1 MSGTVRRALRVL
13 LLLIPGVTYVWIALH
28 WQRQGI
34 SPQTGDEPHYLVIAD
49 AIKVDRS
56 LDVRKAYA
64 RDAITRRAYGP
75 VDWENHTRT
84 TARGVYSLHSPG
96 LSAYIAIPFEKY
108 GVTGARV
115 ALAVLAGLVPL
126 LFYRIAR
133 TLAVGQVESVG
144 LALAASVSLPFLAA
158 AGQIFPDLPSGV
170 LLLALTAL
178 LLRVS
183 AARTVSEAPLLS
195 IGLVASV
202 LPWLHVKHIAPAVIF
217 SGAALLVA
225 ARRDWLTRARGLEI
239 LVPVGGSLALLAGYH
254 VFAFGTLAGPFMSD
268 LVGGATMGQAGM
280 AILGLHLDQ
289 AQGIFLHQP
298 LFLLGWV
305 GLAVAYRSSP
315 GLVAPV
321 ALAYGA
327 ILLANAVHFDTYG
340 GLAIG
345 GRFMWPIAALWF
357 VPMAILYRELSA
369 RGRRVV
375 WGFCGASIAWQ
386 VFLMSRW
393 IPSGTGPLRL
403 VRSPNLAERN
413 SYFPAGIRDWL
424 PSFYDP
430 HDWLSHPQNLW
441 WIIGVAGLGF
451 VGVAIADRLSPGRGK
466 RVIDKPGTL
475 P

>member
-1 MSGTVRRALRVL
+1 MSETVRRT
-13 LLLIPGVTYVWIALH
+13 LLLIPGVTCVWIAVH
-28 WQRQGI
+28 WQMQGI

-49 AIKVDRS
+49 AIKVDHS

-75 VDWENHTRT
+75 VDWENHTRA
-84 TARGVYSLHSPG
+84 TARGVFSLHSPG

-115 ALAVLAGLVPL
+115 ALGLLAGLVPV

-133 TLAVGQVESVG
+133 TLAVGHVESVW
-144 LALAASVSLPFLAA
+144 LAVAASFSLPFLAA

-170 LLLALTAL
+170 LLLALTSL
-178 LLRVS
+178 LLRAS
-183 AARTVSEAPLLS
+183 AARTVSEAPLLA
-195 IGLVASV
+195 IGLVASA
-202 LPWLHVKHIAPAVIF
+202 LPWMHVKHIAPAVIF
-217 SGAALLVA
+217 SGAVLLFE
-225 ARRDWLTRARGLEI
+225 ARRHRLTWKHGLKI

-254 VFAFGTLAGPFMSD
+254 AYAFSTVAGPFTSN

-315 GLVAPV
+315 GLLTPV

-327 ILLANAVHFDTYG
+327 ILLANGVHFDSYG

-357 VPMAILYRELSA
+357 VPMAILFRELSA

-375 WGFCGASIAWQ
+375 WVLCAASIGWQ
-386 VFLMSRW
+386 IFLMSRW
-393 IPSGTGPLRL
+393 VPGGTGPLRL
-403 VRSPNLAERN
+403 VRSPNLVERN
-413 SYFPAGIRDWL
+413 SYFPAGMREWL
-424 PSFYDP
+424 PSFYDA

-441 WIIGVAGLGF
+441 WIIGVAGLAL
-451 VGVAIADRLSPGRGK
+451 VGVATADRLSPRRSRAGA
-466 RVIDKPGTL
+466 RV
-475 P
+475 

>member
-1 MSGTVRRALRVL
+1 MSRRGLARLV
-13 LLLIPGVTYVWIALH
+13 LLIPGVTFVWIAVH
-28 WQRQGI
+28 WQRQGL

-84 TARGVYSLHSPG
+84 TSRGVFSLHSPG
-96 LSAYIAIPFEKY
+96 LSAYIAIPYEKY
-108 GVTGARV
+108 GVVGVRA
-115 ALAVLAGLVPL
+115 ALAILIGLVPL

-133 TLAVGQVESVG
+133 TLGIGPGESVW
-144 LALAASVSLPFLAA
+144 LSVAAGFSLPFLAA

-170 LLLALTAL
+170 LLLAMASL
-178 LLRVS
+178 LLRIG
-183 AARTVSEAPLLS
+183 AGRTSTGAPLLAV
-195 IGLVASV
+195 GLLASV
-202 LPWLHVKHIAPAVIF
+202 LPWMHVKHIASAVIF
-217 SGAALLVA
+217 SGAALWLE
-225 ARRDWLTRARGLEI
+225 ARRDRLTWRQSLKV
-239 LVPVGGSLALLAGYH
+239 LVPAGGSLALLAGYH
-254 VFAFGTLAGPFMSD
+254 VWAFGTLAGPFTSN
-268 LVGGATMGQAGM
+268 LVGGATLGQAGM

-305 GLAVAYRSSP
+305 GLAVAYRSAP
-315 GLVAPV
+315 AVVASI

-327 ILLANAVHFDTYG
+327 ILLANGVHFDSYG

-357 VPMAILYRELSA
+357 VPLAFLYRELSA

-375 WGFCGASIAWQ
+375 WAFCAASIAWQ
-386 VFLMSRW
+386 IVLMSRW
-393 IPSGTGPLRL
+393 SPAGTGPLRL
-403 VRSPNLAERN
+403 VRSQNILERN
-413 SYFPAGIRDWL
+413 SYFPAGLRDWL
-424 PSFYDP
+424 PSFYDAR
-430 HDWLSHPQNLW
+430 DWLSHPQNLW
-441 WIIGVAGLGF
+441 WIVGLAGLAL
-451 VGVAIADRLSPGRGK
+451 VGVAAADRLSPRGAK